1 MQEPKA
7 KDQPVP
13 LLRASCGNMGI
24 ELASIPLL
32 TWWLSGRESG

>member
-13 LLRASCGNMGI
+13 LLRAFCENMGI
-24 ELASIPLL
+24 EQASTPLL
-32 TWWLSGRESG
+32 TWWLFARESG